1 MDEAGSRVHIN
12 NLNVPNEIIDI
23 ENKIEEIK
31 MVKNQV
37 VKNQKYEE
45 AAKLR
50 DNERKLIAQLEKEKE
65 KWIKSSK
72 KKRDKVSEENI
83 TEVVSMMTGIPV
95 EKIAQKESKRLLGM
109 SKELSKEVIG
119 QELSLIHI

>member
-1 MDEAGSRVHIN
+1 MNIKDRYENHHNVLYTDNAIEACVKLSDRYISDRFLPDKAIDVMDEAGSRVHIN

-65 KWIKSSK
+65 KWI
-72 KKRDKVSEENI
+72 
-83 TEVVSMMTGIPV
+83 
-95 EKIAQKESKRLLGM
+95 
-109 SKELSKEVIG
+109 
-119 QELSLIHI
+119 